1 MNTFTGSLQKRGRRY
16 YLVLSAQGK
25 QKWIALKTG
34 DLRLARRRAAQV
46 APPDAADETAWLAQL
61 VRLGDAARRRLAQER
76 ARVSVP
82 WRRLWTAF
90 CARSP
95 APIPAASA
103 PAYRR
108 WLDILADAA
117 PPRNAPDA
125 LTADDARGVV
135 TALAARYVSAPRL
148 VVFYRR
154 VWRVLGWDAAVWPS
168 GHAFARVATADGAAG
183 ANGAAA
189 AASEFYRRLETDEV
203 RRVVRYLD
211 ATTAVALK
219 RDPPV
224 AAAGRGVFDA
234 PSSAVALKRDPPV
247 AAAFADMVRIGFC
260 TGLRLSDVA
269 ELSRDEVVAD
279 GAFLALQPN
288 KTRHSKRQ
296 LLRIPLVGEA
306 RECVRRRVAAAEAAG
321 ETFLFPAAARRRPTA
336 GIARAF
342 RACGVLKRGNGRAS
356 FHSLRATF
364 ISLMDEAG
372 VPPHVTDAITGH
384 AGGGMH
390 ARYTQPS
397 DAALAAAVARA
408 IPAL

>member
-46 APPDAADETAWLAQL
+46 APPDA
-61 VRLGDAARRRLAQER
+61 
-76 ARVSVP
+76 
-82 WRRLWTAF
+82 
-90 CARSP
+90 
-95 APIPAASA
+95 
-103 PAYRR
+103 
-108 WLDILADAA
+108 
-117 PPRNAPDA
+117 

-135 TALAARYVSAPRL
+135 SALAARYVSAPRL

-168 GHAFARVATADGAAG
+168 GRAFARAAAADGAAVP
-183 ANGAAA
+183 
-189 AASEFYRRLETDEV
+189 ASEFYRRLETDEV
-203 RRVVRYLD
+203 RRVVRYLADGGGMGSCRPTD
-211 ATTAVALK
+211 ATSVG
-219 RDPPV
+219 RDDPIAPS
-224 AAAGRGVFDA
+224 AAGRGVLDA
-234 PSSAVALKRDPPV
+234 PASAVALKRDPPV

-279 GAFLALQPN
+279 GAFLSLQPN

-321 ETFLFPAAARRRPTA
+321 EAFLFPAAARRRPTA

>member
-16 YLVLSAQGK
+16 YLVLTAQGK

-61 VRLGDAARRRLAQER
+61 VRLGDEARRRLAQER

-135 TALAARYVSAPRL
+135 AALAARYVSAPRL

-168 GHAFARVATADGAAG
+168 GRTFARVATADGAAG

-211 ATTAVALK
+211 AT
-219 RDPPV
+219 
-224 AAAGRGVFDA
+224 
-234 PSSAVALKRDPPV
+234 SAVALKRDPPV

-269 ELSRDEVVAD
+269 ELSRDEVVAN
-279 GAFLALQPN
+279 GAFLSLQPN

-321 ETFLFPAAARRRPTA
+321 EAFLFPAAARRRPTA

-397 DAALAAAVARA
+397 DAALAAAVSRA